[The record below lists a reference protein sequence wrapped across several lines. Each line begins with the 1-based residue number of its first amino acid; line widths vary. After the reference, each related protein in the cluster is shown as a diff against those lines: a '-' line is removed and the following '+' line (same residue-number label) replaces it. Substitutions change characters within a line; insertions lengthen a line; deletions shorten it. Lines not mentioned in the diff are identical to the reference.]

1 MGCPSGFGAANEIIC
16 LTDMLFFVNTAFNR
30 NRSLNKIH
38 KVLTAKKYTGKFK
51 TSAHKYISICLKG
64 ETNQSL
70 IMSSK
75 IKEYKTHELNIEHMT
90 LVGQLDK

>member
-1 MGCPSGFGAANEIIC
+1 
-16 LTDMLFFVNTAFNR
+16 MLFFVNTAFNR

-38 KVLTAKKYTGKFK
+38 KVLTG
-51 TSAHKYISICLKG
+51 G